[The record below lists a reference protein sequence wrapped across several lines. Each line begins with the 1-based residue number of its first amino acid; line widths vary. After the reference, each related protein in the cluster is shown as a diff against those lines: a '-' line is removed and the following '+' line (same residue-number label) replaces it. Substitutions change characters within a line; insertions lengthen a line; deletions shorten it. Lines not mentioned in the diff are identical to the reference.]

1 MFWLGLLLAIPL
13 SILANLVT
21 PNVNRFLLRWNAAH
35 RDRVTHRRSAEEQE
49 EITRILSHP
58 FRFYRYLLKLTY
70 GHLVVLTLFF
80 ILYWVLSTA
89 PNLLLFAYRITGT
102 QADPKEIAR
111 FTDSFAQL
119 HAVVAYLCA
128 LVFMLAL
135 FRSSRVVSK
144 LMHEADKV

>member
-1 MFWLGLLLAIPL
+1 MFWLGLLLAFPL
-13 SILANLVT
+13 SIVANLVT
-21 PNVNRFLLRWNAAH
+21 PNVNRFLLRWNEAH
-35 RDRVTHRRSAEEQE
+35 RASYDRRTAEEQE

-58 FRFYRYLLKLTY
+58 FRFYRYLLKLIY

-80 ILYWVLSTA
+80 ILYWVSSTA

-111 FTDSFAQL
+111 FTDLFAQL
-119 HAVVAYLCA
+119 HALLAYLCA

-135 FRSSRVVSK
+135 VKSSRVVSK

>member
-1 MFWLGLLLAIPL
+1 MFWLGLLLAFPL

-21 PNVNRFLLRWNAAH
+21 PNVNRFLLRWNEAKRASY
-35 RDRVTHRRSAEEQE
+35 DRRTAEEQE

-58 FRFYRYLLKLTY
+58 FRFYRYLLKLIY

-102 QADPKEIAR
+102 QADPKDISR
-111 FTDSFAQL
+111 FTDSFALL
-119 HAVVAYLCA
+119 HGVVAYLCA
-128 LVFMLAL
+128 LVFMLPL
-135 FRSSRVVSK
+135 VKSSRVVSK